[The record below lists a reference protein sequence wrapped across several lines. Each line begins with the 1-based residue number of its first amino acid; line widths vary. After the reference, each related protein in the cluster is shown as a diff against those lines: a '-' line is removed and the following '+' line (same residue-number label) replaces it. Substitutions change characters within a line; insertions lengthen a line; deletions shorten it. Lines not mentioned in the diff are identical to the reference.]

1 MSTVV
6 YQGMEQ
12 SSYIGEVCRE
22 LGVTPRY
29 LRRLESQGL
38 VPRANRDALGR
49 IYGPRDIALLKGL
62 GVGSR
67 PQRLKSLES
76 FAGGGR
82 NRD

>member
-12 SSYIGEVCRE
+12 TRFYIGEVCEE

-29 LRRLESQGL
+29 LRHLESQGL
-38 VPRANRDALGR
+38 VPRAHRDALGR
-49 IYGPRDIALLKGL
+49 IYSPGDIALLKAL

-67 PQRLKSLES
+67 PRRLKSLECFS
-76 FAGGGR
+76 K
-82 NRD
+82 